1 MKIIALMTDF
11 GDRDGYPG
19 IMKGVI
25 WSIAPNAQIADLTHQ
40 VEPQDILAGALTLA
54 RAWKYYP
61 EGTVFVGVV
70 DPGVGTGRRAI
81 AARIGT
87 RYFVGPDNGLLT
99 ISLEQ
104 AETAGEPVIIVQL
117 DQAEF
122 WLPNPSR
129 SFHGRDIFAPVAA
142 HIVNGAA
149 LEKLGTVMREPV
161 RLTIPQPTAT
171 VGGWQAP
178 ILHVDHF
185 GNLATGLQIEALEGQ
200 GCTIHFGDTEIPLV
214 LTFGDRG
221 PGSLVA
227 MIDSS
232 GYLAVCV
239 VNGNA
244 AQRLK
249 AKVGDMIDIR
259 YRPA

>member
-25 WSIAPNAQIADLTHQ
+25 WSIAPNVQIADLTHQ

-70 DPGVGTGRRAI
+70 DPGVGTERRAI

-99 ISLEQ
+99 IPLEQ
-104 AETAGEPVIIVQL
+104 AEAAGEPVVIVQL
-117 DQAEF
+117 DRAEF

-142 HIVNGAA
+142 HVVNGAA

-161 RLTIPQPTAT
+161 KLTIPQPTAT
-171 VGGWQAP
+171 VDGWQAP
-178 ILHVDHF
+178 VLHIDHF
-185 GNLATGLQIEALEGQ
+185 GNLATGLQIEQSGSRV
-200 GCTIHFGDTEIPLV
+200 CTIHFGDIEIPLV
-214 LTFGDRG
+214 QTFGDRA

-249 AKVGDMIDIR
+249 AKAGDIINIR